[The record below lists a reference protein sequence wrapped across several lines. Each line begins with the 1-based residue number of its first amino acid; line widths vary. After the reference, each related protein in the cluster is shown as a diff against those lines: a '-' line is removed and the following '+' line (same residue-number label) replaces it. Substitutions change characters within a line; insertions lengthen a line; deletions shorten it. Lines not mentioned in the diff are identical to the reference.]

1 MRKRAFFFLPVVMY
15 AIAAALMGMESMVRT
30 QYQVSPYEQ
39 WSVLGWLGFA
49 VLVLAMLVSLGLAV
63 WMVHTANVERDQRE
77 LAQGDFSE
85 ASRNAWAAAGR
96 WLARH

>member
-1 MRKRAFFFLPVVMY
+1 MRKRAFFVLPVVMY

-30 QYQVSPYEQ
+30 QYRVSSYEP
-39 WSVLGWLGFA
+39 WSVLGWLGFTF
-49 VLVLAMLVSLGLAV
+49 LVLAMLVSIGLAV
-63 WMVHTANVERDQRE
+63 CTVHVANVERDQRE

-85 ASRNAWAAAGR
+85 APRNAWAAAGR